1 MQQIT
6 TTSDILVKKNII
18 NRVADIP
25 GGISMVLS
33 TLVVGNIVPQAS
45 PVSAPT
51 SGKRSLCKSA
61 KINGSAASTT
71 VFPIDEKIHNFK
83 VGNFVCRKEGGKA
96 YAITSITNASGI
108 DTVTVGTAIDADVDG
123 WIYEATDEQATT
135 GSTFKNQ
142 PDAILKNA
150 FEVPSATQV
159 IFTADALLIGVVVEN
174 CIAPAYL
181 TKLKAITVAKY

>member
-6 TTSDILVKKNII
+6 TTSDVLVKKNII
-18 NRVADIP
+18 NRVADVP

-33 TLVVGNIVPQAS
+33 TLVVGNYVPQAS
-45 PVSAPT
+45 PVSAPA
-51 SGKRSLCKSA
+51 SGKRTVCKSA

-71 VFPIDEKIHNFK
+71 VFPIDEKLHHFK
-83 VGNFVCRKEGGKA
+83 VGDFVCRKEGGKA
-96 YAITSITNASGI
+96 YAISTITNSAGI
-108 DTVTVGTAIDADVDG
+108 DTITVGTAIDADVDG
-123 WIYEATDEQATT
+123 WIYEAADQQAST

-150 FEVPSATQV
+150 FEVPGTTQV
-159 IFTADALLIGVVVEN
+159 IFTADALLMAVVVEN

-181 TKLKAITVAKY
+181 TKLKAITVVKY